1 MLFFNPL
8 MPDITYVK
16 HSVML
21 NEDAKCQINMCSNG
35 ALLEVHKQMLK
46 KEYRRPEKSSAN

>member
-1 MLFFNPL
+1 